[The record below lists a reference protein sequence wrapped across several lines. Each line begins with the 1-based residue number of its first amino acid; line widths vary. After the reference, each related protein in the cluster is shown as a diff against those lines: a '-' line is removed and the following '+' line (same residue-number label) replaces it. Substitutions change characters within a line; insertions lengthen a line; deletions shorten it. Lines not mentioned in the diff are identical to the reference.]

1 MNRRL
6 LVIAVALVIHNATP
20 FVDAAVI
27 YRGLQNI
34 AIPTDFTGVYLNID
48 NGTTGFAEFTGW
60 DINPFFGGTGVSNSA
75 AFQPARAG
83 TSNGDRIISLG
94 TGVTVNGSLLYAT
107 GEGGSA
113 GHLGVGANFFGI
125 GQEAYMGF
133 RFTTD
138 GNTGPYYGWMRV
150 FFTANTPGGVI
161 KDWAYENSGT
171 ATQTG
176 NVLQAPPV
184 SGVSTV
190 TLSGGAGQNF
200 TLGSVTANVG
210 VGNVTAIAKT
220 GAGTWT
226 LAGPQTYARLT
237 TSDGITNLNV
247 PLPNATIDSNG
258 GTLNINTSQ
267 TLAALNIGAGGVVN
281 ISGTGPALAE
291 DAAGSIQTVPEPGS
305 VALLFGGL
313 LVLLP
318 QPRRFIRGKVSE

>member
-1 MNRRL
+1 MNGRL
-6 LVIAVALVIHNATP
+6 LVIAVALTIHRSAP
-20 FVDAAVI
+20 SVGAAVI

-60 DINPFFGGTGVSNSA
+60 DINPFFGGVGVSNSA
-75 AFQPARAG
+75 AFQPARTG
-83 TSNGDRIISLG
+83 TANGDRIIALG
-94 TGVTVNGSLLYAT
+94 AGATVNSSLLYST

-113 GHLGVGANFFGI
+113 GHLGVGARFFGI
-125 GQEAYMGF
+125 GQEAYLGF

-138 GNTGPYYGWMRV
+138 GNAGPYYGWMRV
-150 FFTANTPGGVI
+150 VFTANTPGGII
-161 KDWAYENSGT
+161 KDWTYENGGT
-171 ATQTG
+171 AIQTG

-190 TLSGGAGQNF
+190 TLSGGAGQNS

-210 VGNVTAIAKT
+210 VGNVTGIAKT

-237 TSDGITNLNV
+237 TSDGITNLSV
-247 PLPNATIDSNG
+247 SLPNTTIDCNG

-267 TLAALNIGAGGVVN
+267 TLAALNIGAGGVVA
-281 ISGTGPALAE
+281 ITGTAPAF
-291 DAAGSIQTVPEPGS
+291 AANDEGMAQTVPEPGS
-305 VALLFGGL
+305 AALLFGGL
-313 LVLLP
+313 MVLLP
-318 QPRRFIRGKVSE
+318 QSRRSIRGKLR